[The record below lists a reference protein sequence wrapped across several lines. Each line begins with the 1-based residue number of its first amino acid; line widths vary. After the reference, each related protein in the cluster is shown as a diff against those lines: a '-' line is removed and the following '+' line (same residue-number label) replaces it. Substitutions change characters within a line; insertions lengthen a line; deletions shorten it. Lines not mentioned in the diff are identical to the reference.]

1 MMNEGESK
9 SKLEAGQDVEPERAV
24 ADSEFTDE
32 GFWGKLSDYALTAGK
47 DVVELALKLYY
58 ALRDPETPDTA
69 KAIIIGSLAYFVI
82 PLDAVADLL
91 PGGYVDDWGAL
102 MGALW
107 TVSKHV
113 KQEHADKA
121 REQLKRW
128 FGEEV
133 ENDKS
138 KS

>member
-1 MMNEGESK
+1 MSK
-9 SKLEAGQDVEPERAV
+9 DNSTSEVEF
-24 ADSEFTDE
+24 SDE
-32 GFWGKLSDYALTAGK
+32 GFWQKLSDYAMTAGK
-47 DVVELALKLYY
+47 DVVELALKLYF

-69 KAIIIGSLAYFVI
+69 KAIILGSLAYFII

-121 REQLKRW
+121 KDQLTRW
-128 FGEEV
+128 FGDQATSDEGPTES
-133 ENDKS
+133 D
-138 KS
+138 